1 MATTVKGNSV
11 KWGYCFFTYTTSS
24 DNTSYTITASLGV
37 YRNASATAGHG
48 DITFK
53 LGGTEKVI
61 YEGSYPKGTGN
72 YTVVSSKSYKYTRTH
87 SSQTAS
93 IDAMATGTDFD
104 LSLASKSFTIPAKP
118 SYTVVYNANSG
129 SGAPANQTK
138 WYGETLKLSAGKP
151 TKSGYIFRGWA
162 TSQANANA
170 GTVSYAAGA
179 NYTGNAALTLYA
191 VWELAYTLPV
201 INNLTVERCND
212 DGSDND
218 EGTYAKVS
226 FDWSVF
232 ESNEPRYY
240 GGSGTPF
247 SGNTASIVITVG
259 TLSKTISAPSS
270 ASITE
275 VIDTSVADPFIVDNE
290 YQVVITIEDTQTVIS
305 NNTRTVTS
313 RLLTPTFLLDANADA
328 TAGGIL
334 KSAPDDG
341 QGVYLGGD
349 VHADE
354 KNGYFADL
362 FVHCNTNPSG
372 GKKIGEIKTLLTTAS
387 YMNGSQDLTFSEP
400 VSEQLTG
407 IVLVWSFWST
417 KAEDYGWRTFFIP
430 KAMVQLHNGV
440 GYDCPLSRPKS
451 SYFGHKYVYIYDTHI
466 KGHADNVATG
476 TANNVPYANNHWV
489 LRYVFGC

>member
-290 YQVVITIEDTQTVIS
+290 YPVVITIEDTQTVIS

-313 RLLTPTFLLDANADA
+313 RLLTPTFILDANADA
-328 TAGGIL
+328 TAVGIL

-349 VHADE
+349 VHADG
-354 KNGYFADL
+354 NTGYFEDVYLKNQTAR
-362 FVHCNTNPSG
+362 
-372 GKKIGEIKTLLTTAS
+372 IGQVFNWQGNLKSNLTANAGS
-387 YMNGSQDLTFSEP
+387 YVEGNGSITLRGGHVYLVLAYVAMTNSTNGTVDRRAQIYNKTADTA
-400 VSEQLTG
+400 VLTG
-407 IVLVWSFWST
+407 SKFVASQSWGTVETQTIYE
-417 KAEDYGWRTFFIP
+417 AYEDITLTVRGS
-430 KAMVQLHNGV
+430 A
-440 GYDCPLSRPKS
+440 SRPTTT
-451 SYFGHKYVYIYDTHI
+451 IP
-466 KGHADNVATG
+466 
-476 TANNVPYANNHWV
+476 TAWIRAVCIA
-489 LRYVFGC
+489 

>member
-1 MATTVKGNSV
+1 MATTVNGNSFN
-11 KWGYCFFTYTTSS
+11 WGYGYVAYTTSS
-24 DNTSYTITASLGV
+24 DNVSYTITASAGV
-37 YRNASATAGHG
+37 YRKDNVTAGDG
-48 DITFK
+48 ELFFSLAGWTK
-53 LGGTEKVI
+53 ASYSGT
-61 YEGSYPKGTGN
+61 YPKGTGN
-72 YTVVSSKSYKYTRTH
+72 YTVVSSKSYKYTKTH

-93 IDAMATGTDFD
+93 VEAFIQGKGQ
-104 LSLASKSFTIPAKP
+104 LSVARKSFTIPAKP

-170 GTVSYAAGA
+170 GTVAYAAGA

-201 INNLTVERCND
+201 INNLSVERCNN

-275 VIDTSVADPFIVDNE
+275 VIGASVTDPFIVDNE
-290 YQVVITIEDTQTVIS
+290 YPVVITIEDTQTVIS

-313 RLLTPTFLLDANADA
+313 RLLTPTFILDANADA
-328 TAGGIL
+328 TAVGIL

-349 VHADE
+349 VHADG
-354 KNGYFADL
+354 NTGYFEEL
-362 FVHCNTNPSG
+362 FVKSDTDPSG
-372 GKKIGEIKTLLTTAS
+372 GKKIGENKILWSGAWFMDASHTATL
-387 YMNGSQDLTFSEP
+387 SEK

-407 IVLVWSFWST
+407 IVLVWSYYT
-417 KAEDYGWRTFFIP
+417 NGAAQDYGWHTFFVP
-430 KAMVQLHNGV
+430 KMMIQLKSGV
-440 GYDCPLSRPKS
+440 GYDIPLRRDKNAT
-451 SYFGHKYVYIYDTHI
+451 FGTKYVYVNDAYI
-466 KGHADNVATG
+466 KGHANNVATG
-476 TANNVPYANNHWV
+476 TANNVPYANNKWV

>member
-313 RLLTPTFLLDANADA
+313 RLLTPTFILDANADA
-328 TAGGIL
+328 TAVGIL

-349 VHADE
+349 VHADG
-354 KNGYFADL
+354 NTGYFEDVYLKNQTARIGQVFYWIGNLSSNLTADAGKYVSAAGSITL
-362 FVHCNTNPSG
+362 PGGHTYLVIGYLAMTNSTNGTTNRRIQFFNKTNATALITESRFVATQDWG
-372 GKKIGEIKTLLTTAS
+372 TLQILQIFETSVDTTLTVRGAS
-387 YMNGSQDLTFSEP
+387 
-400 VSEQLTG
+400 
-407 IVLVWSFWST
+407 
-417 KAEDYGWRTFFIP
+417 
-430 KAMVQLHNGV
+430 
-440 GYDCPLSRPKS
+440 SRPTTT
-451 SYFGHKYVYIYDTHI
+451 IP
-466 KGHADNVATG
+466 
-476 TANNVPYANNHWV
+476 TAWIRAVCIA
-489 LRYVFGC
+489 